1 MGAEVSVPEDEH
13 PGVDA
18 ILQKFPFMEQYT
30 NQLIM
35 LEKHDQLHL
44 VKTAWDFSQKDR
56 IDGFFKQLEHL
67 NAGYPGGLPKY
78 ITNAKE
84 LLLQNKNQENP
95 FKGFTPEIPTGNTIQ
110 YGSEDFLRMEEA
122 GLGVSHQVGFV
133 LVAGGL
139 GERLGYNGIK
149 ISLSPEITTGRC
161 YIQLYIESI
170 LALQREASRRTGTDV
185 VIPFAIMTSGDT
197 HARTA
202 KLLAD
207 SSNFGMVADQITL
220 LQQEKVASLA
230 DEDAH
235 LVADKEDPYKLETK
249 PHGHGDVHTLMSN
262 SGTAGK
268 WLASGIQFI
277 GFLQDTNALVFR
289 SMIASFGV
297 SSTEQLDCNSMTG
310 PREPKREMGA
320 IMRLKRADGTSI
332 TNNVEYSMLDALLI
346 ATGSPDGDVAG
357 TDGSGLSPYPGN
369 MNQLI
374 FKLDNYIKSLESEEP
389 GVAKTCP
396 EFVNPKYKDATRTGF
411 KKPTRLECMMQDLPR
426 LFDDGAKVGFTT
438 IMGNG
443 LTAEREA
450 AIAASWGAGTDA
462 ALIKSR
468 ISFYSP
474 VKNNVKDAAGK
485 QRKGQVPGCAAV
497 GETDV
502 YAAHCKVLLALG
514 CNIGAPLPRTYGE
527 GDEAITAN
535 DWPHISI
542 APALCLTTATLQE
555 VFPTPG
561 QVVVAS
567 GSTLVLDGP
576 GKVIIESLELDGALR
591 VTAEHPDSVVRIR
604 GLKVKNG
611 GCRFVPIDSDE
622 PVEMLQIRGYKHVED
637 EVLEYKI
644 SDPHTV
650 TIESS

>member
-1 MGAEVSVPEDEH
+1 MPRFMPAVP
-13 PGVDA
+13 A
-18 ILQKFPFMEQYT
+18 Q
-30 NQLIM
+30 
-35 LEKHDQLHL
+35 
-44 VKTAWDFSQKDR
+44 
-56 IDGFFKQLEHL
+56 
-67 NAGYPGGLPKY
+67 
-78 ITNAKE
+78 
-84 LLLQNKNQENP
+84 
-95 FKGFTPEIPTGNTIQ
+95 
-110 YGSEDFLRMEEA
+110 
-122 GLGVSHQVGFV
+122 
-133 LVAGGL
+133 
-139 GERLGYNGIK
+139 
-149 ISLSPEITTGRC
+149 TGR
-161 YIQLYIESI
+161 
-170 LALQREASRRTGTDV
+170 
-185 VIPFAIMTSGDT
+185 
-197 HARTA
+197 
-202 KLLAD
+202 
-207 SSNFGMVADQITL
+207 
-220 LQQEKVASLA
+220 
-230 DEDAH
+230 
-235 LVADKEDPYKLETK
+235 
-249 PHGHGDVHTLMSN
+249 
-262 SGTAGK
+262 
-268 WLASGIQFI
+268 
-277 GFLQDTNALVFR
+277 
-289 SMIASFGV
+289 
-297 SSTEQLDCNSMTG
+297 
-310 PREPKREMGA
+310 
-320 IMRLKRADGTSI
+320 RLKRADGTSI

-591 VTAEHPDSVVRIR
+591 VTVSLSVDEDFSLNLLPLAYRTGRLDFLTFFTFIF
-604 GLKVKNG
+604 LTLFLEG
-611 GCRFVPIDSDE
+611 GSANCKASCI
-622 PVEMLQIRGYKHVED
+622 
-637 EVLEYKI
+637 
-644 SDPHTV
+644 
-650 TIESS
+650 IESCSEHGLFLSCISSK